1 MVNIQA
7 DYSHDDLNYISEY
20 PIKQLLEYSIIINNN
35 MIYTGKEN
43 KEGP

>member
-1 MVNIQA
+1 MNIQA
-7 DYSHDDLNYISEY
+7 DYSHDDLNYIIEY
-20 PIKQLLEYSIIINNN
+20 PVKQLLEYSNNNNNN